1 MSNAGWPLISATHRR
16 FKYDGAVYF
25 PGTMG
30 ISTMRLT
37 AFIVLS
43 TLLLSACENRNPER
57 SDLEVFLLNLGQ
69 IIFDSAKGTDRSS
82 REN

>member
-1 MSNAGWPLISATHRR
+1 MSNAGLRLTLGIRRR
-16 FKYDGAVYF
+16 FKYDDPVYF

-37 AFIVLS
+37 AFIVLFA
-43 TLLLSACENRNPER
+43 LLVSACENRNPER

-69 IIFDSAKGTDRSS
+69 VIFDSAKGTDRSS